1 MMDRRAF
8 LTIMGA
14 SIVAVP
20 LRGEAQPAG
29 EVYRIG
35 VLEGEPMAS
44 NPANLTAFR
53 QALAELGY
61 VEGRNV
67 AIEYRS
73 ADGRTMRLAD
83 LASELVRLK
92 VDVIVTRGVPATL
105 TAKKATTTIP
115 IVLVSGG
122 DPVAAGIVANLAR
135 PEGNITG
142 LHAMAPP
149 ELGRKRLHL
158 LTEMVPGLSRVAVLW
173 NSADLYSA
181 LVLRAIEA
189 EAHTMRIRL
198 KKVGF
203 RSRWNFDE
211 AFEEAIMSHADA
223 LVAVED
229 YQTFIDR
236 TRVVDFANMSKLPA
250 IYGLREFVDAG
261 GLISYGA
268 DRGDLFRRAAKYV
281 HRILAG
287 AQPRDLPVE
296 QPTKFEL
303 IINLKTAK
311 ALGLTIPTSLLL
323 RADQT
328 IE

>member
-1 MMDRRAF
+1 VIDRRTF
-8 LTIMGA
+8 LSTLTLGMLA
-14 SIVAVP
+14 APPTS
-20 LRGEAQPAG
+20 EAQQAG
-29 EVYRIG
+29 KVYRIG
-35 VLEGEPMAS
+35 VLEREPMAS
-44 NPANLTAFR
+44 NPANLAAFR
-53 QALAELGY
+53 QALAELGH

-67 AIEYRS
+67 AIVYRS
-73 ADGRTMRLAD
+73 ADGRATRLVD

-105 TAKKATTTIP
+105 TARKATTTIP

-158 LTEMVPGLSRVAVLW
+158 LKEMVPGLSRVAVLW
-173 NSADLYSA
+173 NSAELYSA
-181 LVLRAIEA
+181 LVVRAIEA
-189 EAHTMRIRL
+189 EAQTMGMQL

-211 AFEEAIMSHADA
+211 AFEEAILSQVDA

-261 GLISYGA
+261 GLMSYGA

-281 HRILAG
+281 HRILEG

-303 IINLKTAK
+303 VINLKAAK
-311 ALGLTIPTSLLL
+311 ALGLTIPQSLLG
-323 RADQT
+323 RADQV